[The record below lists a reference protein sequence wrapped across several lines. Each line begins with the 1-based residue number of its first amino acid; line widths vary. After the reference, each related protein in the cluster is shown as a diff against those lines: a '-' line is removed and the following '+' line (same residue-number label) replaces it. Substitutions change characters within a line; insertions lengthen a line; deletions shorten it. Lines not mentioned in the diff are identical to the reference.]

1 LTDISSGALPDWI
14 NQDSL
19 VFYNDLSLYPDFGGV
34 VLAETESQRIA
45 DYLSTNKAIILQVSS
60 TSNIKEACANSKNHG
75 LLTVGQSI
83 ESAVLW
89 FLILEKVCRMQLLVD
104 ATGRKPVPIGKEE
117 AQFT

>member
-1 LTDISSGALPDWI
+1 MLSGALPDWI

-45 DYLSTNKAIILQVSS
+45 DYLCTNKAIILQVSQS
-60 TSNIKEACANSKNHG
+60 LTSQMMTDSKNHG

-89 FLILEKVCRMQLLVD
+89 FIILEKVCRMQLLVD
-104 ATGRKPVPIGKEE
+104 ATGRKPIPIGKEE